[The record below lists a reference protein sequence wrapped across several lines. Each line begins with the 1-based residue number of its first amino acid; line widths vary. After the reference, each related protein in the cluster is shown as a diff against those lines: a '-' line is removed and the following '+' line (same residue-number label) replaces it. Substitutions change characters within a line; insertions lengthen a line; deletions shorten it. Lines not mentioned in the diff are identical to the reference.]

1 MTALL
6 GRRRESRP
14 EGAILIADI
23 GGTNARFALVGE
35 TPRDLRGIEVLT
47 CADFEDIEDAI
58 GRYLE
63 GQGVDRVV
71 EACLAVAG
79 PVHED
84 HVELPNSHWDFSR
97 SRLRAHLEAP
107 LTILNDFT
115 AQALAIDV
123 LDADEILWFGEPRPR
138 AGGIRTIIGPGTGLG
153 VAIQAPSGEVIPSE
167 GGHMGFAPT
176 DDHEIELLRKLISR
190 YRRVSVERLVSGPGL
205 ENLFWAN
212 QHLEPGRGDLPAP
225 NRSAKEIVSLA
236 QAGSPSALKAI
247 EDFFDVLGAFAGDMA
262 LASWSTGGVYLSG
275 GMMHR
280 LRPFLDPERFR
291 ARFEHKGRFT
301 RFCETVAVGWIQAE
315 HPGLLGCAAAA
326 LQHLAAPSYAPEL
339 AP

>member
-1 MTALL
+1 MSE
-6 GRRRESRP
+6 RRP
-14 EGAILIADI
+14 PGAVLIADI
-23 GGTNARFALVGE
+23 GGTNARFALVGD
-35 TPRDLRGIEVLT
+35 TPRDLRGIEVLA
-47 CADFEDIEDAI
+47 CADFEGIEDGIA
-58 GRYLE
+58 RYLE
-63 GQGVDRVV
+63 RQGVDRIV

-84 HVELPNSHWDFSR
+84 QVDLPNSHWDFTR
-97 SRLRAHLEAP
+97 SGLRAHLDAP

-123 LDADEILWFGEPRPR
+123 LDPDDEVEWIGEPRPR
-138 AGGIRTIIGPGTGLG
+138 EGGVRTVIGPGTGLG
-153 VAIQAPSGEVIPSE
+153 VAIQTPRGEVVPSE
-167 GGHMGFAPT
+167 GGHIHFAPT
-176 DDHEIELLRKLISR
+176 DNHEIELLRLLIPR

-212 QHLEPGRGDLPAP
+212 LHLDPGPGDMPGP
-225 NRSAKEIVSLA
+225 NRSAKEVVNLA
-236 QAGSPSALKAI
+236 HGGNPTALQAI
-247 EDFFDVLGAFAGDMA
+247 EDFFDVLAAFCGDMA
-262 LASWSTGGVYLSG
+262 LTSWATGGIYLSG

-291 ARFEHKGRFT
+291 ARFEDKGRFT
-301 RFCETVAVGWIQAE
+301 RFCETVAVGWIKVD

-326 LQHLAAPSYAPEL
+326 LRHLQVPSFTPEL